1 MPRLKTSWLSKI
13 LNLMASYL
21 IDYRSDLGI
30 RFKNLPVRIKACQ
43 DGFAID
49 TTYALDR
56 ENIPEFLYK
65 YFLPFKGKS
74 FEYNQIINP
83 RVLNIFYYSG
93 FNLIIPVP
101 NFELSISIELLEFL
115 KDKNYIFKG
124 EILNKPRYI
133 FT

>member
-1 MPRLKTSWLSKI
+1 
-13 LNLMASYL
+13 MASYL

-30 RFKNLPVRIKACQ
+30 RFKNLPVRIEAYQ

-49 TTYALDR
+49 TTYALDC
-56 ENIPEFLYK
+56 ENIPAFLYK

-101 NFELSISIELLEFL
+101 NFELSISNELVEFL
-115 KDKNYIFKG
+115 TDKDSIFKG